1 MAILQRP
8 DSRWFGI
15 AFVAAL
21 LLLATACSGNEPLTF
36 EEYVAWCAEQQESDD
51 LSLPELG
58 PMTWGEATDLLEER
72 LDDLTSVDPPEEVE
86 EYHRGSIAAWQAMV
100 AATRAED
107 ESETFNA
114 FTFLAAGLIAAG
126 IAEEARES
134 LSNDARSALQ
144 DAGCLSPDDSND
156 TSSEQSDNTRIDR
169 SVVAVIG
176 DRITVE
182 RSRSE
187 DRFEMIVRG
196 RPRRTGDVYSIP
208 VTVIAIADEWTYEN
222 SAWTDEQIE
231 LVSEPDENGR
241 IYKLTETTQFWD
253 RPVGSLEGV
262 ILVVGG
268 QHDGALY
275 FPAGDAPAG
284 TQFVELRY
292 PAGDVRRGVDLSR

>member
-21 LLLATACSGNEPLTF
+21 LLLATACSGNEPLAF

-72 LDDLTSVDPPEEVE
+72 LDDLASVDPPEEVE

-134 LSNDARSALQ
+134 LSDDARSALQ

-156 TSSEQSDNTRIDR
+156 TSSEQSDNTQIDR
-169 SVVAVIG
+169 SVVAMIG

-231 LVSEPDENGR
+231 MVSEPDENGR

-262 ILVVGG
+262 ILVIGG
-268 QHDGALY
+268 KHDGALY
-275 FPAGDAPAG
+275 FPAGDAPPG

-292 PAGDVRRGVDLSR
+292 PAGDVRRVVDLSR